1 MLEGAVFLFCKILYS
16 NADRLFR
23 FGCSFSHTSSW
34 LHLRLPSGCVFIP
47 SLFSRQ
53 QAYPPSH
60 FRFFQR
66 FPAVAPNPFNANLRK
81 KKKQKEER
89 PAADSDT
96 THQKVTVQAN
106 LRAIAALSFGFG
118 ITHHFHSFGHD
129 LENKADYASFC
140 KPAEHEHPWWS
151 KGRDRRYRS
160 CARKATAGMTT

>member
-1 MLEGAVFLFCKILYS
+1 MHDFAEAWRDDLLARYAAHKYLVETRLYDWVCFCKILYS

-34 LHLRLPSGCVFIP
+34 LHRRLPSGCVFIP

-81 KKKQKEER
+81 KEETKR
-89 PAADSDT
+89 
-96 THQKVTVQAN
+96 
-106 LRAIAALSFGFG
+106 
-118 ITHHFHSFGHD
+118 
-129 LENKADYASFC
+129 
-140 KPAEHEHPWWS
+140 
-151 KGRDRRYRS
+151 
-160 CARKATAGMTT
+160 RKACGRLRYDTSESNCSSESPRYSSAKFRIRNHPPFPQFWP